1 MAIAECKM
9 RMQRSVHIAPL
20 LLEGNKEKKLSQLG
34 QRLDT
39 LIELQL
45 RPVTTVS
52 VSHVQLPLTGGHG
65 YTG

>member
-1 MAIAECKM
+1 MAIEECKM
-9 RMQRSVHIAPL
+9 RMQLRVHIAPL

-34 QRLDT
+34 PRLDT

-52 VSHVQLPLTGGHG
+52 VSHVRLPLTGGHG